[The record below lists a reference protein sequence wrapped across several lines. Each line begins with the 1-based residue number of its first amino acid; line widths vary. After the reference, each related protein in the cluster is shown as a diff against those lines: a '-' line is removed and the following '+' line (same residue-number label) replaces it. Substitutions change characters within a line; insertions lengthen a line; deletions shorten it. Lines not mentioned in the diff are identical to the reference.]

1 LAGIIPTEFEAYFEF
16 PLSGCGDF
24 IAAVA
29 ACGRRAKI
37 RTGGE
42 TADKFPA
49 AESAVEFIRLCGAAN
64 VAFKATAGL
73 HHPLRSVHRLTYQ
86 PGSPSGMMHGFLNV
100 FLAAALLA
108 GRE

>member
-1 LAGIIPTEFEAYFEF
+1 VRTP
-16 PLSGCGDF
+16 
-24 IAAVA
+24 
-29 ACGRRAKI
+29 AKI

-73 HHPLRSVHRLTYQ
+73 HHPLRSVH
-86 PGSPSGMMHGFLNV
+86 S
-100 FLAAALLA
+100 LLIN
-108 GRE
+108 REAHRE